1 MPTLNQI
8 LGNSVTLSIPFEG
21 GEPITITYLPGRITQ
36 EASVKL
42 QAFADNVNALN
53 LQEQFNGI
61 NAFIV
66 DFLQSWDFMEDDGVT
81 MVPITL
87 ERLPKLPVSIIQ
99 PIIEKI
105 TSDMLPNQ
113 EAAPTQKP

>member
-8 LGNSVTLSIPFEG
+8 LGNSVTLSIPFENG
-21 GEPITITYLPGRITQ
+21 LPISITYMPGRITQ
-36 EASVKL
+36 EASVRL
-42 QAFADNVNALN
+42 QSFADNVNAMN

-66 DFLQSWDFMEDDGVT
+66 DFLVSWDFVEDDGVT
-81 MVPITL
+81 PVPITL

-99 PIIEKI
+99 PIIEAI
-105 TSDMLPNQ
+105 TNDMLPNSQ
-113 EAAPTQKP
+113 AVPTPKP